1 MVPQKITTRSN
12 LGSEETFYFGYNSDG
27 KMNEA
32 RVVIGTR
39 SWSYGF
45 SEDGIFT
52 DFYDSTGAQLKT
64 YVTTSNGL
72 VTSYDMNGKALY
84 KYDEHGNQIAYWH
97 DWGYEPVWHEYT
109 GIEYDEHANRID
121 NSTNVYGVAGDH
133 QEMNLQS
140 VQSVHPN
147 SGSELIT
154 QSSFSYTYL
163 YLPNEE
169 ADLDLIWKNVRII
182 SVSYTHLTL
191 PTNSRV

>member
-1 MVPQKITTRSN
+1 M
-12 LGSEETFYFGYNSDG
+12 
-27 KMNEA
+27 
-32 RVVIGTR
+32 
-39 SWSYGF
+39 
-45 SEDGIFT
+45 
-52 DFYDSTGAQLKT
+52 
-64 YVTTSNGL
+64 
-72 VTSYDMNGKALY
+72 
-84 KYDEHGNQIAYWH
+84 
-97 DWGYEPVWHEYT
+97 WHEYT

-169 ADLDLIWKNVRII
+169 ADLDSIWKNVRII
-182 SVSYTHLTL
+182 CGGYVW
-191 PTNSRV
+191 